1 MKVLVLG
8 ASGKTGSNVVQ
19 QLLSKNI
26 QTRILIREHTK
37 LNDEIMNH
45 PLLEVVTDSI
55 SEMNQDKIDHLIKDC
70 DVVISCLGHNISF
83 KGMFG
88 KPRNL
93 VYKAVKDIC
102 EGIKRSDKEQTKF
115 ILMSTT
121 AYTHK
126 KIGEKNTLGEKI
138 VLSLLKLLL
147 PPHQD
152 NMKAANYFV
161 NHIGN
166 DTPKIKWVL
175 VRPDSL
181 IDINEVSSYVLETSP
196 NRSPVF
202 NSGKTS
208 RINVADVMVNLITD
222 EQLWNIWE
230 FKAPVIYNI

>member
-1 MKVLVLG
+1 MKVLLLG
-8 ASGKTGSNVVQ
+8 ASGKTGRKVIK
-19 QLLSKNI
+19 QLLNKNI
-26 QTRILIREHTK
+26 HTRILIRKHTIID
-37 LNDEIMNH
+37 DEIMKH
-45 PLLEVVTDSI
+45 PLLEVIVDSI
-55 SEMNQDKIDHLIKDC
+55 SEMNQDKMDHLIKDC

-102 EGIKRSDKEQTKF
+102 EGIKRSNKEQTKF

-138 VLSLLKLLL
+138 VLSLFKLLL
-147 PPHQD
+147 PPHRD

-161 NHIGN
+161 NQIGN
-166 DTPKIKWVL
+166 NTPKIKWVL
-175 VRPDSL
+175 VRPDTL
-181 IDINEVSSYVLETSP
+181 IDLNEVSSYVLETSP

-202 NSGKTS
+202 NAGKTS
-208 RINVADVMVNLITD
+208 RINVSAVMVNLVTD
-222 EQLWNIWE
+222 EHLWNTWE
-230 FKAPVIYNI
+230 SKAPVIYNT